1 VLDTEPS
8 ASLTVSIPAASLLPA
23 MFAPALIL
31 ASTKLVIE
39 LPVASTSIVLLVNVS
54 VELAVIKPVVNV
66 LKFTLLPLLIVRVGV
81 EKLNV

>member
-1 VLDTEPS
+1 MLDTEPS
-8 ASLTVSIPAASLLPA
+8 ASLAESIPAPV
-23 MFAPALIL
+23 LIL
-31 ASTKLVIE
+31 ALAILVSE